1 MPIGRNL
8 ALTKLYGVVSFKIQL
23 FKKMAL
29 HYMIIR
35 SVTLALVNDLIYV
48 GDPRLCFV
56 TKATSNRIWM
66 LMVTEAGAA
75 TIGPK

>member
-1 MPIGRNL
+1 MKISSIYVAFLENMN
-8 ALTKLYGVVSFKIQL
+8 FKIQV
-23 FKKMAL
+23 FKKLAL

-66 LMVTEAGAA
+66 LMVTEAGAV
-75 TIGPK
+75 TMGPK

>member
-1 MPIGRNL
+1 
-8 ALTKLYGVVSFKIQL
+8 
-23 FKKMAL
+23 
-29 HYMIIR
+29 MIIR

-75 TIGPK
+75 TMGPKEFF